1 MDIENLVK
9 YKSYAKPLT
18 ERDVKLARS
27 LIKKGYNIDILKYMI
42 EENIKLEQEIITYN
56 LK

>member
-1 MDIENLVK
+1 MDMENLIK
-9 YKSYAKPLT
+9 YKPYAKPLS

-27 LIKKGYNIDILKYMI
+27 LIRKGHNIDILKYMI

-56 LK
+56 LN